1 MSITTPSRARRPLEW
16 LTNSFRS
23 SSKPASEARDS
34 PAPEPHTAPD
44 TSDLAD
50 PHTGLYNHRGLAL
63 KGDALLARLKREGLP
78 ACVVEL
84 DCSELRTVRDICG
97 RVAAQK
103 LLCHVASRV
112 TRLVGARGLAAR
124 SASTQFTL
132 VLAGTRE
139 EVARAIEA
147 EFGSPPRIAGDKATG
162 VRMLNLRQVSIKQV
176 HDARQ
181 AAAAIPEP
189 DKPSEPSSSSSSA
202 TIFLDSTS
210 SMPINCAAT
219 QPIRVG
225 IMPLPARPNPG

>member
-1 MSITTPSRARRPLEW
+1 MSITISSSVQRPLDW
-16 LTNSFRS
+16 LASTFRS
-23 SSKPASEARDS
+23 SAK
-34 PAPEPHTAPD
+34 PAPEPPDSVMLEPHPAPQV
-44 TSDLAD
+44 SDLAD
-50 PHTGLYNHRGLAL
+50 PYTGLYNHRGLAL

-97 RVAAQK
+97 RATAQR

-132 VLAGTRE
+132 VLAGTRD
-139 EVARAIEA
+139 EVALAIEA
-147 EFGSPPRIAGDKATG
+147 EFGSPPRISGENAGL
-162 VRMLNLRQVSIKQV
+162 RMLNLRQVLIKEV
-176 HDARQ
+176 HAASPAAPTASEAPGGKQ
-181 AAAAIPEP
+181 AA
-189 DKPSEPSSSSSSA
+189 SHSA

-219 QPIRVG
+219 QPLRL
-225 IMPLPARPNPG
+225 PLRQQAPRTTG

>member
-1 MSITTPSRARRPLEW
+1 MSITISSSVQRPLDW
-16 LTNSFRS
+16 LANTFRS
-23 SSKPASEARDS
+23 SAK
-34 PAPEPHTAPD
+34 PAPEPSDGSTLEPHPATEI
-44 TSDLAD
+44 SDLAD
-50 PHTGLYNHRGLAL
+50 PYTGLYNHRGLAL

-97 RVAAQK
+97 RATAQK

-139 EVARAIEA
+139 EVALAIEA
-147 EFGSPPRIAGDKATG
+147 EFGNPPRISGEKAGL
-162 VRMLNLRQVSIKQV
+162 RMLNLRQVSIKEV
-176 HDARQ
+176 HEASP
-181 AAAAIPEP
+181 AAPAASEP
-189 DKPSEPSSSSSSA
+189 PSEKLAASCSA

-219 QPIRVG
+219 QPMRLA
-225 IMPLPARPNPG
+225 PREQAPPARR